1 RLNNLIAT
9 PWSGGRGTLGLL
21 AAWLAFLLFACSGAR
36 AQVAGGSITGTVRGE
51 SGAVMPGV
59 RVSITEVSS
68 GALRTTATDTDGF
81 YNAPDLPPGIYEM
94 SVAAPGFLTE
104 VFATITV
111 AAGAERVRKGAR
123 RPGYAAKTVRNVA
136 RPSQVRSASSTVGGN
151 VKASTKRDTPL
162 NGRD

>member
-59 RVSITEVSS
+59 RLSITEVSS
-68 GALRTTATDTDGF
+68 GALRTTATDADGF

-104 VFATITV
+104 VIATISV
-111 AAGAERVRKGAR
+111 AAGAERVL
-123 RPGYAAKTVRNVA
+123 NVA
-136 RPSQVRSASSTVGGN
+136 MQPGNPDKIVRTA
-151 VKASTKRDTPL
+151 AP
-162 NGRD
+162 